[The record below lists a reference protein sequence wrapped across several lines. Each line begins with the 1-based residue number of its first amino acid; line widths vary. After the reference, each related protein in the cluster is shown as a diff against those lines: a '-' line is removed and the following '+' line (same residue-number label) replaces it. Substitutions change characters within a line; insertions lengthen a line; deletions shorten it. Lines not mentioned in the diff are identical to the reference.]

1 MRVPNVKGSALTSR
15 LLWVRLNHG
24 ESGLTRLTDV
34 VSPALREII
43 ESGAVHARW
52 YPFDLFVE
60 LNVAIDR
67 VYGKGDATLIREL
80 GRYSAD
86 ANLTTIYR
94 LFYKVGTVRWILAR
108 GPRLWGVH
116 YDAGSLAVRY
126 LSAYEVELE
135 LVDFPTPHR
144 AHCLAVMGWAER
156 SIELSGGIKVQTQD
170 VSCRANGGDR
180 CRFRLRWE

>member
-24 ESGLTRLTDV
+24 ESGLQRLSADV
-34 VSPALREII
+34 SEPLRAVAET
-43 ESGAVHARW
+43 GAVHARW
-52 YPFDLFVE
+52 YPFEMFVE

-67 VYGKGDATLIREL
+67 LFGAGDSELIRQL

-126 LSAYEVELE
+126 LGSYEVELE
-135 LVDFPTPHR
+135 IVDFPSPHR
-144 AHCLAVMGWAER
+144 AHCLAVMGWTER
-156 SIELSGGIKVQTQD
+156 SIELSGGIKVKTQE
-170 VSCRANGGDR
+170 VSCRADGGQR
-180 CRFRLRWE
+180 CRFRVRWE